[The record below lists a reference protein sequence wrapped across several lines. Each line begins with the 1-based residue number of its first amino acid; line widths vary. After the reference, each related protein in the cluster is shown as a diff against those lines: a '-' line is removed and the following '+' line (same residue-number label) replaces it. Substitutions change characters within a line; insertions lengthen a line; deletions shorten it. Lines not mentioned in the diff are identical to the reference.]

1 MLLKKLSLAKNLI
14 IPNLKK
20 IIFNRYVNS
29 IFLKGKGL
37 EVGPGENP
45 YATQTRLGILKILEN
60 YRSVS
65 NANQNYIEGTLKAY
79 L

>member
-14 IPNLKK
+14 ILNLKK
-20 IIFNRYVNS
+20 IILNRYVNS

-45 YATQTRLGILKILEN
+45 YATSNQTMYLEKFVAN
-60 YRSVS
+60 YRDLFP
-65 NANQNYIEGTLKAY
+65 NAKPKLY
-79 L
+79 